1 MEEAPLNFSPHE
13 DIAACTNA
21 LGALSEYDFGMM
33 DDEEKEIYRQI
44 KLMALYIIHIGI
56 KEIYTSNFYGEE
68 DTPSSS

>member
-21 LGALSEYDFGMM
+21 INALSEYDFGMM

-68 DTPSSS
+68 DTPSST